1 MKTAVI
7 NLILLFQLIV
17 CGLTFAAP
25 EEEFSVNGNIAQ
37 TKPTLPEDP
46 FLQAEY
52 LFHSGDFFA
61 AKPLYHN
68 YLSQNPSG
76 KRSHQALFRLGSI
89 DQSIKSYSTAARF
102 YQILLQRFPR
112 SILADS
118 VRFGLAVC
126 HYELADYNSAESN
139 FKMVLRLSSDKKIK
153 WKIMIYLAQ
162 IDGGRMNYEKAFT
175 KLKQAHDQIE
185 NKEIRKQAIV
195 VTEKLINEKLGKN
208 QVSAL
213 IQKLG
218 NGFPVDLLLLRKISS
233 HRAEGDITN
242 YMASMEKF
250 IGFFPNHS
258 RKAEVKNR
266 LNQIKADTGAKIKIG
281 VVIPLTG
288 KLALTGQKVLQG
300 IQLAVH
306 QLPFQAREKLAL
318 EVRDSGHQLPMKEII
333 ADLSGLP
340 NVVGIIGP
348 LLSDEV
354 AIAGKVARDYLIP
367 IFSPSA
373 STYGLVDENSFMFRN
388 ALTREIQ
395 AKFLAEYAVNTLQ
408 LKRFAVLHPY
418 EPFGLELKDTFIKEV
433 ESFGGEVVVVTG
445 YDRTQNDFKKQI
457 FELGGV
463 EDDELEKIGRELVLS
478 EGVIPDFSSPSTFS
492 RPLIDMG
499 HWSGDDVEK
508 LKVSLELSYDAIFIP
523 GVYDKVGLIIPQ
535 LAFYNVNTVSLLGT
549 NGWNSPE
556 LVTMGGKYLTN
567 VYFVDGFY
575 PDSHHVEVQKFVRDF
590 KANFG
595 EEPGYLSAQSFDAA
609 NIMINNILAGAGNRI
624 KMKESLKAVKNFPG
638 VTGNT
643 TLLPSGDSEKN
654 IFALTVKR
662 KKLFSKT
669 EEGFFVLEGVSK
681 CVFE

>member
-37 TKPTLPEDP
+37 TKPTLLEDP

-52 LFHSGDFFA
+52 LFHSGDFLA

-185 NKEIRKQAIV
+185 NKEIRKQAVV

-258 RKAEVKNR
+258 RKAEVKSR

-367 IFSPSA
+367 IFSPTA

-433 ESFGGEVVVVTG
+433 ESFGGEVVVVAG

-638 VTGNT
+638 VTGIT

-662 KKLFSKT
+662 KKI
-669 EEGFFVLEGVSK
+669 VQQN
-681 CVFE
+681 

>member
-1 MKTAVI
+1 MKIAVI
-7 NLILLFQLIV
+7 TIILLFQLIV
-17 CGLTFAAP
+17 CGLTFAVP

-102 YQILLQRFPR
+102 YQILLQHFPR

-139 FKMVLRLSSDKKIK
+139 FNMVLRLSLDKKIK

-162 IDGGRMNYEKAFT
+162 IDVERMNYEKAFT
-175 KLKQAHDQIE
+175 KLKQAYDQVE
-185 NKEIRKQAIV
+185 NKEIRKQAVV

-218 NGFPVDLLLLRKISS
+218 NGFPVDLLLLRKISF

-242 YMASMEKF
+242 YMASLEKF

-258 RKAEVKNR
+258 RKAEVKSR
-266 LNQIKADTGAKIKIG
+266 LNQIKADSGAKIKIG

-418 EPFGLELKDTFIKEV
+418 EPFGLELKDIFIKEV
-433 ESFGGEVVVVTG
+433 ASFGGEVVVVTG

-457 FELGGV
+457 FELGGI
-463 EDDELEKIGRELVLS
+463 EDDKLEKIGRELVLNES
-478 EGVIPDFSSPSTFS
+478 VISDFSSPSTFS

-535 LAFYNVNTVSLLGT
+535 LAFYNVNTVSLLGA

-556 LVTMGGKYLTN
+556 LVKIGGKYLTN

-575 PDSHHVEVQKFVRDF
+575 PDSHHLEVQKFVHDF

-624 KMKESLKAVKNFPG
+624 KMKESLKTVKNFRG

-662 KKLFSKT
+662 KKI
-669 EEGFFVLEGVSK
+669 VQQN
-681 CVFE
+681 

>member
-37 TKPTLPEDP
+37 TKPTLLEDP

-52 LFHSGDFFA
+52 LFHSGDFLA

-185 NKEIRKQAIV
+185 NKEIRKQAVV

-258 RKAEVKNR
+258 RKAEVKSR

-367 IFSPSA
+367 IFSPTA

-433 ESFGGEVVVVTG
+433 ESFGGEVVVVAG

-662 KKLFSKT
+662 KKI
-669 EEGFFVLEGVSK
+669 VQQN
-681 CVFE
+681 

>member
-1 MKTAVI
+1 MKTVVI
-7 NLILLFQLIV
+7 NLILFCQLIV
-17 CGLTFAAP
+17 CGLAFAAP
-25 EEEFSVNGNIAQ
+25 EEKFSANGNIAQ
-37 TKPTLPEDP
+37 AKPALPEDP

-52 LFHSGDFFA
+52 LFHSGDFLA
-61 AKPLYHN
+61 AKPLYHD
-68 YLSQNPSG
+68 YLTRNPSG

-89 DQSIKSYSTAARF
+89 DQSIQSYSTAARF
-102 YQILLQRFPR
+102 YQILLQSFPR
-112 SILADS
+112 SLLADS
-118 VRFGLAVC
+118 ARFNMAVC

-139 FKMVLRLSSDKKIK
+139 FKMVLRLSPDKKIK
-153 WKIMIYLAQ
+153 WEIMIYLAR
-162 IDGGRMNYEKAFT
+162 IDGGRMNYEKAFA
-175 KLKQAHDQIE
+175 KLKQAHDQVG
-185 NKEIRKQAIV
+185 NKEIRKQAV
-195 VTEKLINEKLGKN
+195 VVAEKLIHEKLGEN

-233 HRAEGDITN
+233 FRAAGDISN
-242 YMASMEKF
+242 YMASLEKF
-250 IGFFPNHS
+250 IRVFPNHL
-258 RKAEVKNR
+258 RKAEVESR
-266 LNQIKADTGAKIKIG
+266 LNQVKADTGAKIKIG
-281 VVIPLTG
+281 VVLPLTG

-300 IQLAVH
+300 IQLAVN
-306 QLPFQAREKLAL
+306 QLPFQAREKLDL

-333 ADLSGLP
+333 TDLSGLP

-354 AIAGKVARDYLIP
+354 AIAGEVARDYQIP
-367 IFSPSA
+367 IFSPTA
-373 STYGLVDENSFMFRN
+373 STHGLVDENPFMFRN

-433 ESFGGEVVVVTG
+433 ESFGGEVVAVAG

-457 FELGGV
+457 LELGGV
-463 EDDELEKIGRELVLS
+463 EDDELEKIARELVLS
-478 EGVIPDFSSPSTFS
+478 EGVIPDFSSPSTYS

-535 LAFYNVNTVSLLGT
+535 LAFYNVNTVTLLGT

-567 VYFVDGFY
+567 VYFVDGYY
-575 PDSHHVEVQKFVRDF
+575 PDSHQVEVQKFVRDF

-595 EEPGYLSAQSFDAA
+595 EVPAYLSAQAFDAA
-609 NIMINNILAGAGNRI
+609 NIVISNILAGAGNRI
-624 KMKESLKAVKNFPG
+624 KMKESLKTVKNFPG
-638 VTGNT
+638 VTGKT
-643 TLLPSGDSEKN
+643 TMLPSGDSEKN

-662 KKLFSKT
+662 KKI
-669 EEGFFVLEGVSK
+669 VQQN
-681 CVFE
+681 

>member
-52 LFHSGDFFA
+52 LFHSGDFLA

-185 NKEIRKQAIV
+185 NKEIRKQAVV

-258 RKAEVKNR
+258 RKAEVKSR

-433 ESFGGEVVVVTG
+433 ESFGGEVVVVAG

-662 KKLFSKT
+662 KKI
-669 EEGFFVLEGVSK
+669 VQQN
-681 CVFE
+681 

>member
-37 TKPTLPEDP
+37 TKPTLLEDP

-52 LFHSGDFFA
+52 LFHSGDFLA

-185 NKEIRKQAIV
+185 NKEIRKQAVV

-258 RKAEVKNR
+258 RKAEVKSR

-418 EPFGLELKDTFIKEV
+418 EPFGFELKDIFIKEV
-433 ESFGGEVVVVTG
+433 ESFGGEVVVVAG

-662 KKLFSKT
+662 KKI
-669 EEGFFVLEGVSK
+669 VQQN
-681 CVFE
+681 

>member
-7 NLILLFQLIV
+7 NFILIFQLIV
-17 CGLTFAAP
+17 CGLIFAAP
-25 EEEFSVNGNIAQ
+25 EEEFSVNGDIAQ
-37 TKPTLPEDP
+37 ANPALPEDP

-52 LFHSGDFFA
+52 LFHSGDFLA
-61 AKPLYHN
+61 AKPLYHD
-68 YLSQNPSG
+68 YLYQNPSG
-76 KRSHQALFRLGSI
+76 KNSDQALFRLGSI

-102 YQILLQRFPR
+102 YQILLQSFPR
-112 SILADS
+112 SLLADS
-118 VRFGLAVC
+118 VRFSMAVC
-126 HYELADYNSAESN
+126 QYELAAYNSAESN
-139 FKMVLRLSSDKKIK
+139 FKMVLRLSPDKKIK

-175 KLKQAHDQIE
+175 KLKQVHDQIE
-185 NKEIRKQAIV
+185 NKEIRKQAV
-195 VTEKLINEKLGKN
+195 VVAEKLINEKLGGN

-213 IQKLG
+213 IRKLG

-233 HRAEGDITN
+233 YRATGDILN
-242 YMASMEKF
+242 YMKSLEKF
-250 IGFFPNHS
+250 IGYFPNHP
-258 RKAEVKNR
+258 RKAEIKSR
-266 LNQIKADTGAKIKIG
+266 LNQIKDDTGAKVKIG
-281 VVIPLTG
+281 VVLPLTG

-300 IQLAVH
+300 IQLAVN

-333 ADLSGLP
+333 TNLSGLP

-354 AIAGKVARDYLIP
+354 AIVGEVARDYLIP
-367 IFSPSA
+367 IFSPTA
-373 STYGLVDENSFMFRN
+373 STYGLVDGNPFIFRN

-418 EPFGLELKDTFIKEV
+418 ESFGLELKDTFIKEV
-433 ESFGGEVVVVTG
+433 ASFGGEVVAVAG

-463 EDDELEKIGRELVLS
+463 EDDELEKIARELVLS
-478 EGVIPDFSSPSTFS
+478 EGVMPDFSSPSTFS

-535 LAFYNVNTVSLLGT
+535 LAFYNVNTVTLLGT

-556 LVTMGGKYLTN
+556 LVMMGGKYMTN

-575 PDSHHVEVQKFVRDF
+575 PDSHQIEVQKFVRNF

-595 EEPGYLSAQSFDAA
+595 EEPDYLSAQSFDAA
-609 NIMINNILAGAGNRI
+609 NIVINNIMEGAVNRI
-624 KMKESLKAVKNFPG
+624 KMKEILKTVKNFPG

-654 IFALTVKR
+654 IFVLTVKR
-662 KKLFSKT
+662 KKIVQKN
-669 EEGFFVLEGVSK
+669 
-681 CVFE
+681 

>member
-1 MKTAVI
+1 MKIAVI

-52 LFHSGDFFA
+52 LFHSGDFLA

-102 YQILLQRFPR
+102 YQIFLQRFPS

-185 NKEIRKQAIV
+185 NKEIRKQAVV

-258 RKAEVKNR
+258 RKAEVKSR
-266 LNQIKADTGAKIKIG
+266 LNQIKADSGAKIKIG

-367 IFSPSA
+367 IFSPTA
-373 STYGLVDENSFMFRN
+373 STYGLVDDNSFMFRN

-395 AKFLAEYAVNTLQ
+395 VKFLAEYAVNTLQ

-418 EPFGLELKDTFIKEV
+418 ETFGLELKDTFIKEV
-433 ESFGGEVVVVTG
+433 ESFGGEVVVVAG

-662 KKLFSKT
+662 KKI
-669 EEGFFVLEGVSK
+669 VQQN
-681 CVFE
+681 